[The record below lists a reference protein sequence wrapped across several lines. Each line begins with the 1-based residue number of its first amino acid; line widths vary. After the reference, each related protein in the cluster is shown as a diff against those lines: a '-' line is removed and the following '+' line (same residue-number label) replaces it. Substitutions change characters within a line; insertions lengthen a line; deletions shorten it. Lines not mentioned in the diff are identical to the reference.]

1 MQEALF
7 VSCHLCKVFQINQ
20 FAYIGC
26 KSGSLLW
33 NRAIESE
40 THSMIHALAHTQRHW
55 NYLFFCPA
63 GKPTY
68 SSPWQPQEWKKMP
81 MMSKREMVCQKSAV
95 SLYRVQLRIQCYF
108 VSHGQVNLAKHVA
121 GISIHAWLQHIWACI
136 NDYTYMGLYKPHTG
150 QINNADPRSQVNMK
164 RKMQPILL
172 VQYDVFLRDT
182 EY

>member
-7 VSCHLCKVFQINQ
+7 VSCRLRKVFQINQ
-20 FAYIGC
+20 FAC
-26 KSGSLLW
+26 KWQSGSLMW

-81 MMSKREMVCQKSAV
+81 WCLKEKWPVKSQPYPCTACSSGFSV
-95 SLYRVQLRIQCYF
+95 TL
-108 VSHGQVNLAKHVA
+108 SHMDRLIWTNTELESA
-121 GISIHAWLQHIWACI
+121 HAWLQHIWACI

-150 QINNADPRSQVNMK
+150 QINNADPLSQVNMK
-164 RKMQPILL
+164 WKMQPILL